1 MFGSIRGAEAEKKAL
16 EGKKILRCFFR
27 RRTSLGEVKL
37 SSPEARAGAH
47 DLTRALLLMLLAL
60 VMASYLRFP
69 DRAAKP
75 MHVDETTQAVKLG
88 ELMAG
93 HYKYDPVDHHG
104 PTLLYATLP
113 VKWFSSARTWNDLTE
128 SQLRLVPVLF
138 GMGLLLLLLLVGDG
152 FSSSEMAWGALAVA
166 VSPAMVFYSRYYI
179 MEMLMVFF
187 TFGLIGCG
195 WRFYLTRRT
204 FWMVGAGV
212 FAGLMHAT
220 KETCVL
226 QFAAIT
232 VGLLGVW
239 VADFF
244 SAGSGLGVV
253 NRSRKNPIKMTQ
265 LLVLAGSAALTSVMI
280 FSKFFTAPASA
291 IDSVT
296 TYVNMLNRAG
306 GQGHKKPFFYYRDL
320 MWGEPM
326 SGGPITR
333 KPGDSTAL
341 AEGADGVKKEAV
353 ATDSSN
359 PFNTLFW
366 KYLPEKL
373 GIKPSARIIWGE
385 RLFLVLGL
393 IGMVA
398 AFTTKPS
405 RNQSRHLVRF
415 LTVYTVS
422 LFFIYSM
429 VSYKTPWLV
438 IGPWHGMLILAGVG
452 AASLLAILR
461 NRAIMSVVA
470 CLLLLGFFQ
479 AALVAYRATRG
490 APSFVAHVRNPLNY
504 SMTSPDCLDWVRKI
518 HRFGEV
524 SGKGNQLAIVQ
535 ADAEGG
541 WPLPWYLARKFPNYI
556 WQGGDLELMEKAD
569 VVISGLDF
577 RALLPQSIRGADGA
591 PDGAPGWKE
600 FSLTLHPS
608 KRMAIFVRQPIWESY
623 LKVAWPELAIQ
634 N

>member
-226 QFAAIT
+226 QFAA
-232 VGLLGVW
+232 
-239 VADFF
+239 A
-244 SAGSGLGVV
+244 SGS
-253 NRSRKNPIKMTQ
+253 
-265 LLVLAGSAALTSVMI
+265 LA
-280 FSKFFTAPASA
+280 
-291 IDSVT
+291 
-296 TYVNMLNRAG
+296 
-306 GQGHKKPFFYYRDL
+306 
-320 MWGEPM
+320 
-326 SGGPITR
+326 
-333 KPGDSTAL
+333 
-341 AEGADGVKKEAV
+341 
-353 ATDSSN
+353 
-359 PFNTLFW
+359 
-366 KYLPEKL
+366 
-373 GIKPSARIIWGE
+373 
-385 RLFLVLGL
+385 
-393 IGMVA
+393 
-398 AFTTKPS
+398 
-405 RNQSRHLVRF
+405 
-415 LTVYTVS
+415 
-422 LFFIYSM
+422 
-429 VSYKTPWLV
+429 
-438 IGPWHGMLILAGVG
+438 
-452 AASLLAILR
+452 
-461 NRAIMSVVA
+461 
-470 CLLLLGFFQ
+470 
-479 AALVAYRATRG
+479 
-490 APSFVAHVRNPLNY
+490 
-504 SMTSPDCLDWVRKI
+504 
-518 HRFGEV
+518 
-524 SGKGNQLAIVQ
+524 
-535 ADAEGG
+535 
-541 WPLPWYLARKFPNYI
+541 
-556 WQGGDLELMEKAD
+556 
-569 VVISGLDF
+569 
-577 RALLPQSIRGADGA
+577 
-591 PDGAPGWKE
+591 
-600 FSLTLHPS
+600 
-608 KRMAIFVRQPIWESY
+608 
-623 LKVAWPELAIQ
+623 
-634 N
+634 